1 MDLNRVREWASGL
14 TRGSEKQGVI
24 DPKAYNPE
32 VDRNL
37 EDWKRRTRSGT
48 ALKVVQKGGTSA
60 LDTPYR
66 RDIKKTLES
75 PEEIANKCL
84 SNLKRLAIMLGIT
97 VSHDLLEAIEK
108 KVPGKIKPSIIA
120 KVEQIFL
127 HKARELPDDST
138 RSAIFRSMNNIFQS
152 LKSLSFAADN
162 PATDAIGGCR
172 RAVFRVSDPGAPVPP
187 PVGNIVVREDGRA
200 SFGASE
206 GVKCGVFG
214 NMLDTTAQNLI
225 TANSANFGRLSAS
238 ARQAVNK
245 INERGGH
252 EGVVRILLVFIGITS
267 SEYPNDVRNILRE
280 VGDDTMNRVDLE
292 IAIGRSNNDMMSFN
306 LFNEIFRG
314 DSFDSFDL
322 GAAWGFLVVHM
333 GSHGID
339 NLTTTSYLA
348 AFIDNNIS
356 VEEKR
361 V

>member
-1 MDLNRVREWASGL
+1 MVWFERKRADDRTLADMVTDGDVTLPPGSVRE
-14 TRGSEKQGVI
+14 T
-24 DPKAYNPE
+24 
-32 VDRNL
+32 L
-37 EDWKRRTRSGT
+37 EDKIKKSIAAITNETVRKYWLYVLEMHKFMETEEFEIDMLSAVSLQNFDSVKNFLEDSRRMLREF
-48 ALKVVQKGGTSA
+48 LEIHNKPKLEKGGKMA
-60 LDTPYR
+60 LSVLKIYYANK
-66 RDIKKTLES
+66 IKKLS
-75 PEEIANKCL
+75 AHAAN
-84 SNLKRLAIMLGIT
+84 
-97 VSHDLLEAIEK
+97 
-108 KVPGKIKPSIIA
+108 
-120 KVEQIFL
+120 
-127 HKARELPDDST
+127 ST
-138 RSAIFRSMNNIFQS
+138 EGGERS
-152 LKSLSFAADN
+152 
-162 PATDAIGGCR
+162 
-172 RAVFRVSDPGAPVPP
+172 VFCVSDLGAPAPP
-187 PVGNIVVREDGRA
+187 PVGNIMVREDGRA